1 MGSSFVELDNSFR
14 PQQIYEQVSER
25 IRAEI
30 QSGRF
35 AAESRLPS
43 ERDLAGLFGVGRP
56 AVREAIGALQN
67 EGLVVTK
74 RNSGTFVCAN
84 VLDLLSHAHSTQS
97 STPRVA
103 DFSPMSTLEVR
114 LVLEPAIVRRAAV
127 RAQRDR
133 LAEQYLTQMES
144 VHDIDDLA
152 QRDLWNT
159 SDRLFHRQLAVMTG
173 DGLMVKIAD
182 EVAKTMDQPLWRRLK
197 DEAIYEAGR
206 IRLYVAEHRLI
217 YEAVVNGDADA
228 AAFYVEQHI
237 KRVSRDLT

>member
-1 MGSSFVELDNSFR
+1 
-14 PQQIYEQVSER
+14 
-25 IRAEI
+25 
-30 QSGRF
+30 
-35 AAESRLPS
+35 
-43 ERDLAGLFGVGRP
+43 
-56 AVREAIGALQN
+56 LQN

-84 VLDLLSHAHSTQS
+84 VLDLLSGARSTQS

-103 DFSPMSTLEVR
+103 DFSPISTLDVR

-133 LAEQYLTQMES
+133 LAEQYLAQMES
-144 VHDIDDLA
+144 VHEIDDVA
-152 QRDLWNT
+152 QRELWNT

-173 DGLMVKIAD
+173 DALMVKIAD

-237 KRVSRDLT
+237 RRVSRDIT